1 MSLEGSLVARIIG
14 TGSYL
19 PRSIVTNKEMEK
31 YVDTTDEWIVTRTG
45 IKERHMSQS
54 DENTGDLA
62 YEAAA
67 RALKNAGIGAKELSY
82 ILVATTTPQ
91 SLVPNTSCYVQ
102 ARLGAVNASCLDL
115 NAACTGFIYG
125 LEVAEALLNL
135 PDMGFIL
142 VIGAE
147 VLTKITDFEDRSTC
161 VLFGDGAGAAVLTK
175 GDGIKG
181 IITGSDG
188 TKAACLN
195 TGTFPV
201 SNVLTGE
208 KPFEHLVHMDGKEVY
223 KFAVNI
229 LPEAMKAA
237 VARGNGNIHELDH
250 IIPHQANIRII
261 EAASKRLD
269 IPMEKFFINIEKTGN
284 TSAASIAIALD
295 EMNQNHALRNG
306 DRIALVGF
314 GGGLTY
320 GAVYLEWNM

>member
-1 MSLEGSLVARIIG
+1 MSLEGSLVARIMG

-19 PRSIVTNKEMEK
+19 PRSIVTNKEMER

-62 YEAAA
+62 YEAAE
-67 RALKNAGIGAKELSY
+67 RALSDAGITAEELSY
-82 ILVATTTPQ
+82 ILVATTTPH

-102 ARLGAVNASCLDL
+102 AKLGAVNASCLDL

-125 LEVAEALLNL
+125 LEVAEALLQL
-135 PDMGFIL
+135 PDMGYIL

-147 VLTKITDFEDRSTC
+147 VLTKITNFEDRSTC

-175 GDGIKG
+175 GEGIKG

-195 TGTFPV
+195 TGTFAV
-201 SNVLTGE
+201 SNVLTGAQ
-208 KPFEHLVHMDGKEVY
+208 PFDHLVHMDGKEVY

-237 VARGNGNIHELDH
+237 VERGNGNIHELDH

-295 EMNQNHALRNG
+295 EMNRKSMLKNG

-320 GAVYLEWNM
+320 GAVYLEWNI

>member
-1 MSLEGSLVARIIG
+1 MG

-19 PRSIVTNKEMEK
+19 PRSIVTNKEMEN

-45 IKERHMSQS
+45 IKERHMSMS

-62 YEAAA
+62 FEAAV
-67 RALKNAGIGAKELSY
+67 RALDDAGISAEDLSY

-91 SLVPNTSCYVQ
+91 ALVPNTSCYVQ
-102 ARLGAVNASCLDL
+102 GKLGAVNASCLDL

-125 LEVAEALLNL
+125 LEVAEALLQL
-135 PDMGFIL
+135 PDMGYVL

-147 VLTKITDFEDRSTC
+147 VLTKITNFEDRSTC

-175 GDGIKG
+175 GVGIKG

-188 TKAACLN
+188 TKGACLH
-195 TGTFPV
+195 TGTFAV
-201 SNVLTGE
+201 NNVLTE
-208 KPFEHLVHMDGKEVY
+208 DHSSKELIHMEGKEVY

-237 VARGNGNIHELDH
+237 VSKGNGNIHELDH

-295 EMNQNHALRNG
+295 EMNQNKTLKNG
-306 DRIALVGF
+306 DKIALVGF

-320 GAVYLEWNM
+320 GAVYLEWNR

>member
-1 MSLEGSLVARIIG
+1 MSLEGSLVARIMG

-45 IKERHMSQS
+45 IKERHISQS

-62 YEAAA
+62 YEAAK
-67 RALKNAGIGAKELSY
+67 RALCDAGITAEELSY
-82 ILVATTTPQ
+82 ILVATTTPH

-102 ARLGAVNASCLDL
+102 AKLGAANASCLDL
-115 NAACTGFIYG
+115 NAACTGYIYG
-125 LEVAEALLNL
+125 LEVAEALLHL
-135 PDMGFIL
+135 PDMGYIL

-147 VLTKITDFEDRSTC
+147 VLTKITNFEDRATC
-161 VLFGDGAGAAVLTK
+161 VLFGDGAGAAVLSK
-175 GDGIKG
+175 GEGIKG

-195 TGTFPV
+195 TGTFGV
-201 SNVLTGE
+201 SNILTGDQ
-208 KPFEHLVHMDGKEVY
+208 PFEHLVHMDGKEVY

-237 VARGNGNIHELDH
+237 VAKGNGNIHELDH

-295 EMNQNHALRNG
+295 EMNRKSMLKNG
-306 DRIALVGF
+306 DKIALVGF

-320 GAVYLEWNM
+320 GAAYIEWNR